1 MKRTQTASRISACLL
16 ALLLMFTAVLLCAC
30 GESESTDTSTEN
42 AVSGTDSSA
51 QENTDIPPKVKNLE
65 GREINVLCWNFSL
78 NSNSIQGYTGEI
90 IYSDEDNSSQ
100 VDVAKKAVIDYVETE
115 YNCKIDGILDGG
127 LASDDVVGTKVTN
140 MVTTGT
146 YDYDII
152 FHRGSSL
159 ARLAQ
164 SGVLTNLNNVGTLNL
179 KNSWWD
185 QNAVEQLS
193 IANKLFY
200 VNGDINT
207 YDDLG
212 TWCVIFNKTLKTK
225 LGIEE
230 DFYETARKGDWT
242 LDHFIEL
249 CKGVTTEKN
258 GDGVL
263 NEFDQWAFG
272 TETYNVFVQVLGGG
286 LHVVE
291 KDGDDLPYISA
302 AEHPEQL
309 YSALEKITNFYQSGE
324 VMVANGGKY
333 TQYANPWE
341 ATVHKAFIEG
351 RELFY
356 MCGLINLA
364 GFRNMEDDIGALP
377 IPKTFEDQ
385 EQYYHTVSVDNSSY
399 MALPKGVPDIE
410 DLGLVIEAL
419 AMKSQELVTPAFYDK
434 QLKQRDVRDD
444 ESSEVLDLLFATR
457 SFDLG
462 PAYNWGNLM
471 TAYYTIDSNFASRF
485 DGLLDAAETAMQ
497 LTIDDILDLTEE
509 E

>member
-1 MKRTQTASRISACLL
+1 MNRTRKFSRMAACLL
-16 ALLLMFTAVLLCAC
+16 ALLLVFTTVLLCAC
-30 GESESTDTSTEN
+30 GEAESDGDTSSGG
-42 AVSGTDSSA
+42 AVSDTSSA
-51 QENTDIPPKVKNLE
+51 QGSSDVAPEVVNLQ

-78 NSNSIQGYTGEI
+78 NSNSILGYTGEI
-90 IYSDEDNSSQ
+90 IYSEEDNASA
-100 VDVAKKAVIDYVETE
+100 VDVAKKAVIDYVETQ
-115 YNCKIDGILDGG
+115 YNCKIDGMLDGG
-127 LASDDVVGTKVTN
+127 LATDDVIGTRVTN
-140 MVTTGT
+140 MVTSGT

-152 FHRGSSL
+152 FHRGGSL

-164 SGVLTNLNNVGTLNL
+164 SGVLTDLKTVKSINLG
-179 KNSWWD
+179 NSWWD

-225 LGIEE
+225 LGIDE
-230 DFYETARKGDWT
+230 DFYETVRKGEWT
-242 LDHFIEL
+242 LDHFMEICE
-249 CKGVTTEKN
+249 GVTQEYN

-291 KDGDDLPYISA
+291 KNGDDLPYISA
-302 AEHPEQL
+302 AEHPEKL
-309 YSALEKITNFYQSGE
+309 YNALEKITTFYQSGE

-333 TQYANPWE
+333 SQYANPWE
-341 ATVHKAFIEG
+341 ATVHKAFVEG

-377 IPKTFEDQ
+377 IPKTFADQ
-385 EQYYHTVSVDNSSY
+385 EEYYHTVSVDNSSY
-399 MALPKGVPDIE
+399 MAIPKGVPDVE

-419 AMKSQELVTPAFYDK
+419 AMKSKELVTPEFYDT
-434 QLKQRDVRDD
+434 QLKYRDLRDD

-485 DGLLDAAETAMQ
+485 DGLLDAAEMAME
-497 LTIDDILDLTEE
+497 LTIEDFLSLTDE
-509 E
+509 